1 VAIEFEY
8 DADKFRELVVY
19 IAQRCAEDP
28 SFGDTR
34 LNKVLFFSD
43 AFALQHLGQP
53 ITGARYQKLRYGP
66 APRALLPAR
75 RELEALGDVRV
86 ERVGDPAR
94 TVTVPLRDPDVS
106 LFSENEL
113 ELVDEVINLFEGHT
127 ATLVSHL
134 SHLNSPG
141 WNLVEVE
148 EDIPLE
154 SQMLSS
160 KAPPEEVLDRGRELA
175 ERFGW

>member
-1 VAIEFEY
+1 MIEFQY
-8 DADKFRELVVY
+8 DEDKFRELVLYV
-19 IAQRCAEDP
+19 AHRCADDP
-28 SFGDTR
+28 NFGDTR

-53 ITGARYQKLRYGP
+53 ITGARYQKLKYGP
-66 APRALLPAR
+66 APRALLPVR
-75 RELEALGDVRV
+75 REMEAQGDVRI
-86 ERVGDPAR
+86 EKRGDPAR
-94 TVTVPLRDPDVS
+94 TVTVPLRGADMS
-106 LFSENEL
+106 LFSEAEL
-113 ELVDEVINLFEGHT
+113 ELVDEVVNVFANRT

-141 WNLVEVE
+141 WNLVEMN

-154 SQMLSS
+154 SQLISN
-160 KAPPEEVLDRGRELA
+160 KAPPPAVLERGRELA